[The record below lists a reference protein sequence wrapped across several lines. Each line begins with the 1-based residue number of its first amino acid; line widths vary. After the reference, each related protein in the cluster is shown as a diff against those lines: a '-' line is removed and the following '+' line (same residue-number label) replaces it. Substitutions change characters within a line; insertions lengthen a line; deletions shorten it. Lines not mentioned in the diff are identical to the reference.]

1 MTDCWNLE
9 DLLNSDLYYEFIDTK
24 MNSKSQTFDKYM
36 YYSLNEQKK
45 ILIYKTISI
54 FWIQ

>member
-36 YYSLNEQKK
+36 YYSLNKQKK
-45 ILIYKTISI
+45 ILIY
-54 FWIQ
+54 